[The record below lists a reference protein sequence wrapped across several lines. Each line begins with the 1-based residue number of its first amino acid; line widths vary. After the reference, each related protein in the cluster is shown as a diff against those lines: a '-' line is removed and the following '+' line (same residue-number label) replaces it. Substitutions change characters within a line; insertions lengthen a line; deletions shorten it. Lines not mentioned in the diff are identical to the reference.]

1 MATLTQP
8 PTESFSEI
16 LELIKLKKVSDT
28 FHLATLKSKDNS
40 VITAVC
46 NSGVLK
52 KAIEGHWYVISGE
65 FEDSSKYGKQLKVT
79 GAQAHVPNTEEAI
92 VNYLGQGVLVSLG
105 RKDAEK
111 IYKHFKDKSVE
122 IVNNHPERL
131 LEVQGL
137 DPVRVQE
144 AIEYLKKVRGP
155 EMLRQE
161 LACLE
166 LKPFQFKALQQT
178 FDFNTLEGAVSLID
192 DIKRD
197 PYLLQKASGITLQ
210 MLDPLAKK
218 YWGPTTAL
226 SRAKASI
233 REALNSCG
241 QQGDLGLSVLE
252 LQSRCTKY
260 YSCDLGSLQQAYSE
274 MTKSGEL
281 RVVQHGEGPRNAYAF
296 LEHVYLQEQKVA
308 LALKSKLYYGS
319 TPFQSLSRKGL
330 ERLLGDGK
338 IKNHHGVEITL
349 SEKQKDAIF
358 VALTNPVAVITGG
371 PGTGKTTIIRAIV
384 DISAKAG
391 YKVLGVG
398 PSGKACVRASES
410 LQGTG
415 ITFSTM
421 HHALDF
427 RPDEKPSVNSDA
439 PLDAHLVMGDEYSMV
454 DSESNSYLVD
464 AIEVHACVLFVGDIE
479 QLSSVGPGAVL
490 RDLIESEVV
499 PVARLT
505 KMERVVEGSDVL
517 KVLSDIAD
525 GKVPRI
531 EGSENVF
538 LVDVDSLG
546 SSLGRSPDERALNK
560 LKAAINYMLTKKGFK
575 PADIQIYVPG
585 HEGMM
590 GAKYLNV
597 VGQDLLNPHGSPCG
611 LKTNLGTKDEPLL
624 YEYRIGDRVMHVKRN
639 KYDENK
645 KIKVSNGHEGKV
657 VAYDK
662 TEGVLSVKY
671 PDSENLESYAADD
684 MYYLTPSWAT
694 TIHKSQGSEAKCVI
708 TSFLASHPKAL
719 LQKNMVWTGYSR
731 TRDTLVSIHSIRA
744 LKEAIERQDSKKRVT
759 LLRHF
764 LVSEELQPSP
774 IPIDP
779 CSGMFKLNT
788 AGKIRSLAAPSS
800 TKEP

>member
-1 MATLTQP
+1 MATISQP
-8 PTESFSEI
+8 VAESYSEI
-16 LELIKLKKVSDT
+16 LELVKLKKVSDT
-28 FHLATLKSKDNS
+28 FHLATFKNKDNT
-40 VITAVC
+40 VVTAVC

-65 FEDSSKYGKQLKVT
+65 FEESSKYGKQLKVT

-111 IYKHFKDKSVE
+111 IYKHFGDKSVE
-122 IVNNHPERL
+122 VVNNTPEML
-131 LEVQGL
+131 LDVPGIEST
-137 DPVRVQE
+137 RVQE

-161 LACLE
+161 LACLD
-166 LKPFQFKALQQT
+166 LKPYQFKSLQQT
-178 FDFNTLEGAVSLID
+178 FDFNTIEGATSLLQ

-197 PYLLQKASGITLQ
+197 PYLLQKAQGITLQ

-218 YWGPTTAL
+218 HWGPSTAL

-233 REALNSCG
+233 REALHSCA

-274 MTKSGEL
+274 MTKRGEL
-281 RVVQHGEGPRNAYAF
+281 KVIQRGDGPKNAYAF
-296 LEHVYLQEQKVA
+296 LEHIYRQEEKVA
-308 LALKSKLYYGS
+308 LAIKSKLYYGS

-330 ERLLGDGK
+330 ERLLGNGK

-358 VALTNPVAVITGG
+358 VALTNPVTVITGG

-384 DISAKAG
+384 DIYTKAG

-427 RPDEKPSVNSDA
+427 RPDEKPSVNSEA

-454 DSESNSYLVD
+454 DAEANSYLVD
-464 AIEVHACVLFVGDIE
+464 AIESHACVLFVGDIE
-479 QLSSVGPGAVL
+479 QLTSVGPGAVL
-490 RDLIESEVV
+490 RDLIESESV

-531 EGSENVF
+531 EGSQNVF
-538 LVDVDSLG
+538 LVDVDSLD
-546 SSLGRSPDERALNK
+546 SSYGRSPDERALNK

-590 GAKYLNV
+590 GAKYLNI
-597 VGQDLLNPHGSPCG
+597 VGQEMLNPHGVPCG

-624 YEYRIGDRVMHVKRN
+624 YEYRIDDRVMHIKRN

-657 VAYDK
+657 VSYDK
-662 TEGVLSVKY
+662 EEGVLFVKY
-671 PDSENLESYAADD
+671 PDSETLTAYTADD

-708 TSFLASHPKAL
+708 TSFLMSHPKAL

-731 TRDTLVSIHSIRA
+731 TRDTLVSVHSIRA
-744 LKEAIERQDSKKRVT
+744 LKEAIERQDSKNRIT
-759 LLRHF
+759 LLKHF
-764 LVSEELQPSP
+764 LMSEDLQPSP
-774 IPIDP
+774 LPIDP

-788 AGKIRSLAAPSS
+788 ATKTRSQPAVGS
-800 TKEP
+800 TKPI